1 MAARDEQISQSAGH
15 QQTVG
20 VLVEPAIA
28 HFGEAKHPLDDSD
41 RMFDPGPDLRLG
53 AIFRPLD
60 LIRGGGNADW

>member
-1 MAARDEQISQSAGH
+1 MNKLTSAGH
-15 QQTVG
+15 KQAMS
-20 VLVEPAIA
+20 VLQPAIA
-28 HFGEAKHPLDDSD
+28 HFGEAEHSLDDPD